1 MMPTAK
7 RVATW
12 RTEHSKRALVEKL
25 DFVTAAG
32 NLQTVVTPIAVLQ
45 KRNGRLALESWNPR
59 VTRDEVVQRTGF
71 VLNASAATETG
82 VLLPAPV
89 SMTHSAGN
97 PGMGEGSSAAEP
109 PAPAGPDE
117 QPEAASAATAASAQA
132 HLR

>member
-45 KRNGRLALESWNPR
+45 KRNGRLVLESWNPQ

-71 VLNASAATETG
+71 LLDTGMASET
-82 VLLPAPV
+82 APP
-89 SMTHSAGN
+89 TARERTALADLDPDGAF
-97 PGMGEGSSAAEP
+97 AAEVN
-109 PAPAGPDE
+109 G
-117 QPEAASAATAASAQA
+117 
-132 HLR
+132 